1 MDSSGVW
8 VGSNFLVIR
17 SYLNHRLRRS
27 KEMPHVLFT
36 YIELIIYIY
45 CRYRILYVYI
55 LYTISHYIWY
65 RMFALLHT
73 NNIYIYIHCLPR
85 NTTNTPQ
92 LLSCQ
97 GACAIFLSSVETAA
111 KTFGLEVR
119 RNAGWVGIH
128 SGGIFPWGF
137 LWDLI

>member
-1 MDSSGVW
+1 M
-8 VGSNFLVIR
+8 
-17 SYLNHRLRRS
+17 Y
-27 KEMPHVLFT
+27 T
-36 YIELIIYIY
+36 YCIQYHITYGIECLHYYIQ
-45 CRYRILYVYI
+45 I
-55 LYTISHYIWY
+55 
-65 RMFALLHT
+65 
-73 NNIYIYIHCLPR
+73 IYIYIHCLPR